1 MVDGCLPA
9 TDRDPVTIHALVT
22 MSPGQREGWS
32 ARGGSERPGSHHL
45 RSSQFGMGRVSSIHD
60 GASAGRPNKDVRG
73 VRDVLWTQVSTRGK
87 SVMQRVKR
95 WLPSFLFVLPSIIL
109 VGVFVYGFI
118 GKSIATSFA
127 RVTTRS
133 GRVKAPGGWGNYAA
147 LLSDDRYLHSLW
159 NLLVL
164 TVVFVVGTMIFGLLW
179 ALLLEKGIPGEGLFR
194 SIFLF
199 PMAVSFVAAGVIWRW
214 LLSPAQGG
222 QAVGLNQLFQ
232 IMGLPGLQSTW
243 YSAGR
248 FNMAAMAI
256 PAIWQLSG
264 YIMALFL
271 AGFRGISEDQR
282 EAARVDGAS
291 EFKLYWHVLFPQ
303 LSPIALSALIIV
315 GHMSMKM
322 FDLIYAIAGQS
333 SFITEVPAT
342 LMWVQMF
349 QLNNPT
355 MAAVN
360 ATLLLL
366 IVAVVVVPY
375 LVYTN
380 RTEKGGR

>member
-1 MVDGCLPA
+1 M
-9 TDRDPVTIHALVT
+9 
-22 MSPGQREGWS
+22 
-32 ARGGSERPGSHHL
+32 
-45 RSSQFGMGRVSSIHD
+45 
-60 GASAGRPNKDVRG
+60 
-73 VRDVLWTQVSTRGK
+73 
-87 SVMQRVKR
+87 
-95 WLPSFLFVLPSIIL
+95 
-109 VGVFVYGFI
+109 
-118 GKSIATSFA
+118 
-127 RVTTRS
+127 
-133 GRVKAPGGWGNYAA
+133 
-147 LLSDDRYLHSLW
+147 
-159 NLLVL
+159 
-164 TVVFVVGTMIFGLLW
+164 
-179 ALLLEKGIPGEGLFR
+179 LFR
-194 SIFLF
+194 SEKGVSGEGFFRSILLF

-214 LLSPAQGG
+214 LLSPAKDG
-222 QAVGLNQLFQ
+222 QAAGLNQLFVH
-232 IMGLPGLQSTW
+232 MGMSGLQSSW
-243 YSAGR
+243 YSSGK

-291 EFKLYWHVLFPQ
+291 EFKLYWNVLFPQ

-333 SFITEVPAT
+333 SYTAEVPAT
-342 LMWVQMF
+342 LMWTQMF

-355 MAAVN
+355 AGAVN
-360 ATLLLL
+360 ATILLV

-380 RTEKGGR
+380 RTERQGR